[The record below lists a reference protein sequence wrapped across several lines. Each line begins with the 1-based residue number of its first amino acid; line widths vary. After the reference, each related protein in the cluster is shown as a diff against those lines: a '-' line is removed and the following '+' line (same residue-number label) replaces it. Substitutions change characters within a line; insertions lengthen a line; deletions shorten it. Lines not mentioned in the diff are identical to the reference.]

1 MVLQEVLRCYS
12 IPENMFGR
20 VCIIRDKI
28 SKIPMD
34 DIRKDLQS
42 VDMSEVGIE
51 EIMQILSLKSLAK
64 LEEKHCAL
72 GATISLAEK
81 YGYSEWL
88 QFDASI
94 VCGLAYYTGI
104 VFEGITS
111 TSLSHY
117 NFLQGFDREG
127 KLDAIC
133 GGGLYDRLLSTF
145 GGDDLP
151 ACGFGFGD
159 AVIVEIKG

>member
-20 VCIIRDKI
+20 VCIIIDKI
-28 SKIPMD
+28 GKIPMD

-72 GATISLAEK
+72 GEALPDLKQLFHLLRSMAIQSGFSLMHQLFVV
-81 YGYSEWL
+81 WPITL
-88 QFDASI
+88 
-94 VCGLAYYTGI
+94 GL
-104 VFEGITS
+104 
-111 TSLSHY
+111 SL
-117 NFLQGFDREG
+117 R
-127 KLDAIC
+127 I
-133 GGGLYDRLLSTF
+133 
-145 GGDDLP
+145 
-151 ACGFGFGD
+151 
-159 AVIVEIKG
+159 